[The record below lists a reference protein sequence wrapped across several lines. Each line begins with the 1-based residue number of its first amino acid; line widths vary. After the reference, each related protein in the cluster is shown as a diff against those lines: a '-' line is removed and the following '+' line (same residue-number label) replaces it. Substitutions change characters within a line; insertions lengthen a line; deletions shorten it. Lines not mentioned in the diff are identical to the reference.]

1 LIDGMRS
8 DFRHALMRLAA
19 GWLIVPMLLAAC
31 TANGGGSESDN
42 ETESETVT
50 GSPAATAIATG
61 LPGSTATA
69 DPVASPTAFLR
80 PTSVI
85 RSTPSP
91 WPPAIEAA
99 IDAAAREFG
108 IERAEIGIE
117 TFAERNWPSTALG
130 CPEPGRS
137 YAQIITAGFRIV
149 LRIDGAAVV
158 YHADETGA
166 AVVRCDEEE
175 RDEP

>member
-19 GWLIVPMLLAAC
+19 GWLIVPVLLAAC
-31 TANGGGSESDN
+31 TTDGGGSESDN
-42 ETESETVT
+42 ETESETVA
-50 GSPAATAIATG
+50 GSPAATAVATG
-61 LPGSTATA
+61 LPSSTETA
-69 DPVASPTAFLR
+69 DAVASPTAFLR

-99 IDAAAREFG
+99 IDTAAREFG
-108 IERAEIGIE
+108 IERTEIGFE

-137 YAQIITAGFRIV
+137 YAQIIVAGYRVV
-149 LRIDGAAVV
+149 LRIDGEAVV
-158 YHADETGA
+158 YHVDETGA
-166 AVVRCDEEE
+166 AIVRCDEEE